1 MSVLNTMLRDLE
13 KRGELPA
20 LSLAP
25 LEPGRAFA
33 QGAAQ
38 PAAERPRHG
47 LRALL
52 ALLLVSGAA
61 AAALWLWQRPAPA
74 PVAAHNPAAQAVPAP
89 AALAP
94 PASAPTALSAQADPA
109 SASPPPAA
117 PAAEPAAV
125 QPIRP
130 HARSPVARPPASER
144 AQHPKAPIQSTAT
157 AEPEP
162 AAISQSAAQSELTHA
177 MDLIGRGRSS
187 EATQLLMLAVS
198 KRPAWHDARSALAAL
213 QAEGGDRRQA
223 LATLLAGAALDPGR
237 FARTAAQ
244 LQAELNDPIGALQ
257 TLEQVAP
264 EARDE
269 SFHALAAAVAQRA
282 GQHDRAIAEYGE
294 ALRSAPGNAVAWVG
308 LGVSLQALGRNEQAL
323 AAYRGA
329 AQGALSADLRRFVN
343 SRIEALTSST
353 TPAPAV
359 GAAH

>member
-1 MSVLNTMLRDLE
+1 MLRDLE
-13 KRGELPA
+13 KRGERPVLSLTPLEATRSSAQTPAEPAARRPPVLKILA
-20 LSLAP
+20 LSGLWLA
-25 LEPGRAFA
+25 A
-33 QGAAQ
+33 
-38 PAAERPRHG
+38 
-47 LRALL
+47 
-52 ALLLVSGAA
+52 VAA
-61 AAALWLWQRPAPA
+61 AVVLWQRPAHT
-74 PVAAHNPAAQAVPAP
+74 PVQVATDRPAAQVVQVPAP
-89 AALAP
+89 ASAPPVSAPAALPAQAPLAP
-94 PASAPTALSAQADPA
+94 
-109 SASPPPAA
+109 ASPRRAVHAPPGAA
-117 PAAEPAAV
+117 PAAVAPMH
-125 QPIRP
+125 P
-130 HARSPVARPPASER
+130 HTRTLIARPPAPSR
-144 AQHPKAPIQSTAT
+144 AQHPDAPIPSS

-187 EATQLLMLAVS
+187 EATQLLILAVS

-237 FARTAAQ
+237 FACTAAQ

-294 ALRSAPGNAVAWVG
+294 TLRSAPGNAVAWVG